1 MSKIL
6 LRAIIAVVLCVVVTA
21 SADAQNTAP
30 TKRPKR
36 LSAKMQL
43 AIERAKVDS
52 LNTLVEELRQR
63 ESDWQKAWHD
73 AQAERKKK
81 PLPKQAATALA
92 IGHPIKQAK
101 ISISTN
107 VPAAKWKRPIAHLK
121 TILAQFA
128 EEKNP
133 KK

>member
-81 PLPKQAATALA
+81 PAAERFMVDYT
-92 IGHPIKQAK
+92 
-101 ISISTN
+101 
-107 VPAAKWKRPIAHLK
+107 PA
-121 TILAQFA
+121 
-128 EEKNP
+128 
-133 KK
+133 